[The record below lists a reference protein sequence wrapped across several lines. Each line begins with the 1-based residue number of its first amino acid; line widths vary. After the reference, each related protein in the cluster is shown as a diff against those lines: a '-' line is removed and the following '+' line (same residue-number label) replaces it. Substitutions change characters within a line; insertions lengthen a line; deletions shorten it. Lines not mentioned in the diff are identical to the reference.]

1 MNDDHN
7 EPTSNT
13 SGNRPFEDVLQVN
26 LSRRQI
32 MQGGLGVAVTSLFGL
47 SLTSCGGDGDNDFV
61 NLESTP
67 SNSLLGFESIPTN
80 AEDIHVVPPGYTA
93 KAFFRWG
100 DPVSD
105 GPAFNM
111 DASNPAADQMV
122 QSGMHHDGMHYFSLP
137 IGSDSSDSG
146 LLVMNHE
153 YIDPNLA
160 TTTGGYSADPDGYI
174 KDKADKEMA
183 AHGVSIIEVR
193 KANGEMTIVRPSQF
207 GRRVTMHTPMTIS
220 GPAAGSSWMITNDDP
235 SGREV
240 IGTMNNCAHGYTPW
254 GTYLACEENF
264 HGYFFTDEEGNQIDT
279 TDNEFGRYG
288 VGGDSRYGWEVH
300 HPRFNADIT
309 PNEPNR
315 FGWIVEIDPYDPNH
329 KPVKRTAM
337 GRFRHEGAAMTTTDD
352 NRVVIYSGD
361 DAVFEYVYKYV
372 SNRPYDT
379 TNRAANM
386 MADGGILDDGI
397 LYVAK
402 YNDDGT
408 GEWIPLVHGTPGL
421 TGSDGFEDQ
430 AELLVKTRLAA
441 DSVGATPMDR
451 PEWIAVH
458 PQTREVYVT
467 LTNNSAREQT
477 DAANPR
483 PENRMGHIIRWR
495 ETGNDPA
502 ATTFQWDIYVLAGD
516 PNNANPDF
524 RGNINGDIFAN
535 PDGIWIDQ
543 DGRLWIQTDIGG
555 SSQLR
560 GDFEPFG
567 NNQMLASD
575 PSTGEVRRFFTGP
588 RGQEITG
595 VITTPDGRTMFIN
608 VQHPGDISGG
618 LRDELGTSDTVPG
631 VPPLTSSNWPDFDPL
646 GRPRSA
652 TVIITKDDGGVIGT

>member
-1 MNDDHN
+1 
-7 EPTSNT
+7 
-13 SGNRPFEDVLQVN
+13 
-26 LSRRQI
+26 
-32 MQGGLGVAVTSLFGL
+32 
-47 SLTSCGGDGDNDFV
+47 
-61 NLESTP
+61 
-67 SNSLLGFESIPTN
+67 
-80 AEDIHVVPPGYTA
+80 
-93 KAFFRWG
+93 
-100 DPVSD
+100 
-105 GPAFNM
+105 
-111 DASNPAADQMV
+111 
-122 QSGMHHDGMHYFSLP
+122 
-137 IGSDSSDSG
+137 
-146 LLVMNHE
+146 
-153 YIDPNLA
+153 
-160 TTTGGYSADPDGYI
+160 
-174 KDKADKEMA
+174 
-183 AHGVSIIEVR
+183 
-193 KANGEMTIVRPSQF
+193 
-207 GRRVTMHTPMTIS
+207 
-220 GPAAGSSWMITNDDP
+220 
-235 SGREV
+235 
-240 IGTMNNCAHGYTPW
+240 YTPW
-254 GTYLACEENF
+254 GTYLTCEENF
-264 HGYFFTDEEGNQIDT
+264 HGYFLTAEGGDPVDP

-288 VGGDSRYGWEVH
+288 IGGSSRYGWEVH
-300 HPRFNADIT
+300 HPRFNADT
-309 PNEPNR
+309 DPNESNR

-386 MADGGILDDGI
+386 MADGGILDDGT

-421 TGSDGFEDQ
+421 TVADGFEDQ
-430 AELLVKTRLAA
+430 AEVLVKTRLAA
-441 DSVGATPMDR
+441 DSIGATPMDR

-467 LTNNSAREQT
+467 LTNNSSREET

-483 PENRMGHIIRWR
+483 PENQMGHIIRWR
-495 ETGNDPA
+495 EAGNDPA
-502 ATTFQWDIYVLAGD
+502 ATTFEWDIYVLAGD

-535 PDGIWIDQ
+535 PDGIWIDN
-543 DGRLWIQTDIGG
+543 DGRLWIQTDIGE

-618 LRDELGTSDTVPG
+618 LRDELGTSETVPG